1 MDKEEDSKA
10 PPSPGKKSFLSDIS
24 GGVNNLKKRDTSP
37 APPKSSGNSMMDAI
51 MAQKSKMAEKRATP
65 SPQSVTPPPQKQNSG
80 GFNTNMLQR
89 AQMKTTAKEDS
100 DSDGDG
106 WSDDGQSEEKQVTKK
121 VQEALKPTPKP
132 TNSNLKATT
141 VKPPEVVKAPPSR
154 PKDLAAEKKLEES
167 KKVAPPPPP
176 PAEKTPEPEKKVLKE
191 SVAQAVKN
199 ETPPPPPP
207 SDKTKSPLRS
217 ATPPPP
223 PASKASGNDKESE
236 KTNAHVPSNE
246 VEELKKR
253 LEIAEKKLSEAGHS
267 SSMLLREAVLEEQL
281 ERAHETI
288 VTLKHDKN
296 ALKLSIKELQTRL
309 TNAEVHKKN
318 GGDDLKQQTASNVHE
333 AMKRGEREK
342 DLEKQLIKAKKDKD
356 KALKLLIQLIGKE
369 RIAEHLQKHAGDG
382 DILDSLIAS
391 FGGSCSAPR
400 ASNSTSPKKKKFLGS
415 TASKG
420 GSGTMGKPAMRSRSD
435 QYFFENQY

>member
-167 KKVAPPPPP
+167 KKAAPPPPP

-217 ATPPPP
+217 ATPPP

>member
-217 ATPPPP
+217 ATPPP